1 MGRAHARHDVL
12 ALGVLQVLAVEP
24 VLPGGRIASEA
35 DPRGGA
41 LAEVAEHHGLHADGG
56 PDVVRNPVLLPVEDR
71 AVVVPRAEHRV
82 AGERELGERILR
94 ELLPG
99 ALLHHG
105 LELGDQLAEV
115 VGVEV
120 LVGLGPLPALELR
133 EVLLEVVLLEAEH
146 HRAEHLDEAPIA
158 VPGEARIPGPER
170 QALDGAVVE
179 AEIEHGVHHAG
190 HGEHRAGAHR
200 HQQRI
205 LRVAEATAHDA
216 LEARERLALLRLEAG
231 WQRAL
236 VRVVPAAH
244 LGRDGEAGRHGHA
257 GVRHLGEPGAL
268 AAEQRLH
275 ARVSFRCVVLA
286 EEVDVLRGVR
296 WLRAGCQRPG
306 RCRHASFL
314 LVGAGGRFGTG
325 PPAPLNARGSA
336 WPAVGSY
343 LRSVR
348 GRSGRRSYRAS

>member
-1 MGRAHARHDVL
+1 MALLAVADDGAVL
-12 ALGVLQVLAVEP
+12 HGPAFGIVVGFPAVQRLAVEH
-24 VLPGGRIASEA
+24 A
-35 DPRGGA
+35 DPAGIRG
-41 LAEVAEHHGLHADGG
+41 
-56 PDVVRNPVLLPVEDR
+56 
-71 AVVVPRAEHRV
+71 
-82 AGERELGERILR
+82 
-94 ELLPG
+94 
-99 ALLHHG
+99 
-105 LELGDQLAEV
+105 Q
-115 VGVEV
+115 
-120 LVGLGPLPALELR
+120 
-133 EVLLEVVLLEAEH
+133 
-146 HRAEHLDEAPIA
+146 APIA

-200 HQQRI
+200 YQQRI

-275 ARVSFRCVVLA
+275 ARVSFRSVVLA

-314 LVGAGGRFGTG
+314 LSRRRRPIRDGTSRPPQRQGISVAGGWKLPSLSSRSIWTSVISSFMIGWLAMERSSRYG
-325 PPAPLNARGSA
+325 HWVPL
-336 WPAVGSY
+336 
-343 LRSVR
+343 
-348 GRSGRRSYRAS
+348 SGR